1 MSVPYALRAPAPVN
15 LGVRRMLNSPVFI
28 GLVGRLLGGSQHS
41 LLRFLVRAW
50 ARGMLAFSRATSS
63 AINNQGAMSTL
74 PFAFQPA
81 PNWAVK
87 RTPTLAM
94 ASPFSWP
101 VSVPYALS
109 GSGAAYLGR

>member
-1 MSVPYALRAPAPVN
+1 
-15 LGVRRMLNSPVFI
+15 MLNSPVFI

-50 ARGMLAFSRATSS
+50 SRGMLAFSRATSS
-63 AINNQGAMSTL
+63 AINNQGAMRML

-101 VSVPYALS
+101 VSVPSAF